1 MHILTR
7 YGNRPILF
15 RFFVCWH
22 VFFSI
27 PEMSLS
33 DISGITTKAPCE
45 VALMGERHLRI
56 EISGFVMRTFALYS
70 FLSSFPILSAQ

>member
-7 YGNRPILF
+7 DGNRPILF
-15 RFFVCWH
+15 RFFVCGH

-33 DISGITTKAPCE
+33 DISGIMTKVSCE
-45 VALMGERHLRI
+45 VALMGERHVRI
-56 EISGFVMRTFALYS
+56 EISDFVMHTFALYS
-70 FLSSFPILSAQ
+70 FLSSFPI